1 MVNEHLIRCILEPY
15 VDQTYT
21 KKETVCFDFS
31 LKLTRRLLHVKACH
45 LNDRKRIFKFQR
57 KRVRKRQRKRT
68 VKRLLKHPFKH
79 TFKRLLTYQLTRLI
93 ENVKFITVVEQLKY
107 TSKHV
112 KLKHI

>member
-57 KRVRKRQRKRT
+57 KRVRKRQ
-68 VKRLLKHPFKH
+68 LKHPIKRPFKYP
-79 TFKRLLTYQLTRLI
+79 FRRLLTYQLTRLI